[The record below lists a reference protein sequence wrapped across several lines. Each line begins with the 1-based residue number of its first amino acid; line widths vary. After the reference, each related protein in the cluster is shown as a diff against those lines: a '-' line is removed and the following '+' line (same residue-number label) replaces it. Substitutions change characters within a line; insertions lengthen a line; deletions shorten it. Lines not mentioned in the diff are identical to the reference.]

1 FQSRSHLPFKSS
13 RPLLVEDLPAL
24 CTQAHAFPLCLLAVL
39 DPRWPAVAAHKRHVR
54 DVNGPLFFEDAASDL
69 ARGIGTRVPLDHVD
83 VLDKKPPLLGLDLQH
98 PSHFPLVP
106 ARNDLH
112 RIVLSN
118 IQTKS
123 HQRTSGA
130 SETILRNFFSRNSLA
145 TGPNTRVP
153 TGSPASLIRTAAF
166 SSKRI

>member
-54 DVNGPLFFEDAASDL
+54 DVNGPLFFETPASDL
-69 ARGIGTRVPLDHVD
+69 TRGIGTRV
-83 VLDKKPPLLGLDLQH
+83 GLHLQH
-98 PSHFPLVP
+98 GSHFPLVA
-106 ARNDLH
+106 ARNHLH

-118 IQTKS
+118 IPTKS
-123 HQRTSGA
+123 PQRPAGA
-130 SETILRNFFSRNSLA
+130 SETI
-145 TGPNTRVP
+145 
-153 TGSPASLIRTAAF
+153 
-166 SSKRI
+166 